1 MHIRYPQ
8 LNNNSPRRN
17 ANPNL
22 NLNLNLLGLARSF
35 IVMIQ
40 QLFAAII
47 GLVLSLINALLRIFG
62 IGPVTFFGFSAAD
75 GSASRHALTG
85 KTLTFD
91 NGKKVRIGRQVAEG
105 GFSFVFEAY
114 DADARTRNANPRKYA
129 LKRINCSDP
138 ELVQACREEAG
149 VHRSLDHCNLMPLL
163 GLKFDSSRDMPGVT
177 VCYMLFPFLETSLRD
192 DITYRR
198 LLDDDASDG
207 TGKPTRR
214 RPYKEVELLQL
225 FGQVVDAVAA
235 MHAAGLAHRDI
246 KLENVMMDG
255 SKASPGSRK
264 SRPTPV
270 LMDFGS
276 AGKVTYPIKSRSDVL
291 RLTELAAQHCTMPY
305 RAPELF
311 DGGVRHG
318 IDEPPVDG
326 RVDVWSLGCL
336 LFGMM
341 YGSSPFEV
349 EFRRDGTVRIV
360 ECTHLRV
367 LGPVPTPPP
376 GTEAAGRYS
385 KEMGDAVKWMLNQ
398 SRLERPTIDQLSRR
412 VDELLQKVGGK
423 RIRSGG
429 AASSASSRD
438 ATFDPFGT
446 AKDMA

>member
-8 LNNNSPRRN
+8 LHQRGNGNFGNF
-17 ANPNL
+17 NPNI
-22 NLNLNLLGLARSF
+22 NLNLLGLLRSLV
-35 IVMIQ
+35 VMIQ
-40 QLFAAII
+40 QLLLTVI
-47 GLVLSLINALLRIFG
+47 GLLLRLINIILGIFG
-62 IGPVTFFGFSAAD
+62 VGPVSFFGFGGAD
-75 GSASRHALTG
+75 ASASRHALTG

-91 NGKKVRIGRQVAEG
+91 NGRKVRIGRQVAEG

-114 DADARTRNANPRKYA
+114 DADARTRNAHPRKYA

-138 ELVQACREEAG
+138 ELVQSCREEAG
-149 VHRSLDHCNLMPLL
+149 VHRSLGQRNLMPLL
-163 GLKFDSSRDMPGVT
+163 GLKFDSSRAMPGVT

-192 DITYRR
+192 DITRRR
-198 LLDDDASDG
+198 LLDDDIRDG
-207 TGKPTRR
+207 VGKPTRR
-214 RPYKEVELLQL
+214 RPYKETELLQL

-235 MHAAGLAHRDI
+235 MHAAALAHRDI
-246 KLENVMMDG
+246 KLENVMMDVG
-255 SKASPGSRK
+255 GKTPGSRK

-276 AGKVTYPIKSRSDVL
+276 VGKVTYPLKSRSDVL

-385 KEMGDAVKWMLNQ
+385 KEVNDAVKWMLNQ
-398 SRLERPTIDQLSRR
+398 SRLERPTIDQVSQR

-423 RIRSGG
+423 RIRMNG
-429 AASSASSRD
+429 AASSASASD
-438 ATFDPFGT
+438 GTFDPFGT

>member
-1 MHIRYPQ
+1 
-8 LNNNSPRRN
+8 
-17 ANPNL
+17 
-22 NLNLNLLGLARSF
+22 
-35 IVMIQ
+35 MIQ
-40 QLFAAII
+40 HLLLTIV
-47 GLVLSLINALLRIFG
+47 GLLLRLINALLGIFG
-62 IGPVTFFGFSAAD
+62 MGPVSFFGLGGAGD
-75 GSASRHALTG
+75 SASRHALAG

-114 DADARTRNANPRKYA
+114 DADARTRSAHPRKYA

-138 ELVQACREEAG
+138 ELVQSCREEAG
-149 VHRSLDHCNLMPLL
+149 VHRSLDQRNLMPLL
-163 GLKFDSSRDMPGVT
+163 GSRNMPGVT

-192 DITYRR
+192 DITRRR
-198 LLDDDASDG
+198 LLDDDVSDG
-207 TGKPTRR
+207 AGQSTRR
-214 RPYKEVELLQL
+214 RPYKETELLQL

-255 SKASPGSRK
+255 GNSSPGSRK

-276 AGKVTYPIKSRSDVL
+276 AGKVLYPLKSRSDVL
-291 RLTELAAQHCTMPY
+291 RLTEVAAQHCTMPY

-318 IDEPPVDG
+318 IEEPPVDG

-367 LGPVPTPPP
+367 LGPVPAPPP

-385 KEMGDAVKWMLNQ
+385 KEVGDAVKWMLNQ
-398 SRLERPTIDQLSRR
+398 SRLERPTIDQVSRR

-423 RIRSGG
+423 RIRTNG
-429 AASSASSRD
+429 AASSSS
-438 ATFDPFGT
+438 ANNGTFDPFGT
-446 AKDMA
+446 AQDMA

>member
-8 LNNNSPRRN
+8 LNNASPRRN
-17 ANPNL
+17 ADPDHNHL
-22 NLNLNLLGLARSF
+22 RLNLLGVLRSMVVMVQQVLEA
-35 IVMIQ
+35 IV
-40 QLFAAII
+40 
-47 GLVLSLINALLRIFG
+47 GLVLRLINALLGIFG
-62 IGPVTFFGFSAAD
+62 IGPVSFFGFGGAD

-91 NGKKVRIGRQVAEG
+91 NGRKVRIGRQVAEG

-114 DADARTRNANPRKYA
+114 DADARTRNAHPLKYA

-149 VHRSLDHCNLMPLL
+149 VHRSLDHRNLMPLL
-163 GLKFDSSRDMPGVT
+163 GLKFDSSRDIPGVT

-192 DITYRR
+192 DITHRR

-214 RPYKEVELLQL
+214 RPYKDVELLQL

-255 SKASPGSRK
+255 STGNRR

-276 AGKVTYPIKSRSDVL
+276 AGKVLYPIKSRSDVL
-291 RLTELAAQHCTMPY
+291 RLAETAAQHCTMPY
-305 RAPELF
+305 RAPELY

-385 KEMGDAVKWMLNQ
+385 KEIGDAVKWMLNQ
-398 SRLERPTIDQLSRR
+398 SRLERPTIDQVSRR

-423 RIRSGG
+423 RIRADG
-429 AASSASSRD
+429 AASSAE
-438 ATFDPFGT
+438 AAFDPFGT